1 MAKIEVLTVSCF
13 FMINGQNI
21 LNSYIWAPY
30 LLFLE
35 KDLNTESIHLYPKL
49 PLTLISNYRERQ
61 LDLQGAV
68 LIYFT
73 VRGRLFFHR
82 VEMSSDAS
90 I

>member
-13 FMINGQNI
+13 FMINDQNI

-35 KDLNTESIHLYPKL
+35 KDLNIEPIHLYSKL

-61 LDLQGAV
+61 LHLQGAV
-68 LIYFT
+68 LIYFR

-82 VEMSSDAS
+82 VEMSSDTS